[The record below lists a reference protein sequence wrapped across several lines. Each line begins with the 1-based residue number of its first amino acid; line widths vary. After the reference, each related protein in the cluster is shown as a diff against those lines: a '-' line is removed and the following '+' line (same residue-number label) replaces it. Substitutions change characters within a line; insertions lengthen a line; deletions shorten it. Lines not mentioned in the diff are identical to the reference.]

1 MKRKNKTRG
10 VAVSAII
17 AACYVVLTLISALFG
32 LSGSGI
38 QVRLSEALTVL
49 PVFTP
54 YAIPGLFI
62 GCIISNII
70 TGCAIWDIIFGS
82 ITTLLAAILT
92 YILKKHNILSLLPQ
106 IIFNSIVIPVILVY
120 VYSTNGALWYFMLT
134 VFIGQ
139 FISCGVLGYLLRK
152 SLNKRN
158 IFNKL

>member
-1 MKRKNKTRG
+1 MKSKKKIRN

-17 AACYVVLTLISALFG
+17 GACYVVLTLLSAVFG
-32 LSGSGI
+32 LSGGAI

-62 GCIISNII
+62 GCIISNIL

-82 ITTLLAAILT
+82 ITTFLAAILT
-92 YILKKHNILSLLPQ
+92 YFLKKHNILSLLPQ
-106 IIFNSIVIPVILVY
+106 IILNSIVIPLILVY
-120 VYSTNGALWYFMLT
+120 VYSANGALWYFMLT
-134 VFIGQ
+134 VFLGQ
-139 FISCGVLGYLLRK
+139 FISCGILGYLLRK